1 MDVAD
6 LSFALP
12 AILFTLLAIVLA
24 NTIFGKKTTSVPQS
38 EAQSGAP
45 AESDW
50 TADERCE
57 RGREADT
64 PALPPPRTIIKGE
77 FEGAEPVGGGQLQED
92 GAAPAESPPGPQVE
106 DDVGVSTS
114 TRCPGR
120 RQVSGEPDYNTEGS
134 PEIVGEGDCK
144 AVPEAQTAFL
154 KTTNLVH
161 DPIQDVD
168 VISRPIPVN
177 VAPCHL
183 SLERDVFLHH
193 LPDVEI
199 HKTSPDS
206 DSEPALEQVE
216 DDLAAL
222 EENLAEYSPENE
234 DDEDTIA
241 VGTEA
246 QDLSLRYALGK
257 LRTSQLEEMM
267 TKEEVEEKEQ
277 SPV

>member
-1 MDVAD
+1 MGETGRTQEEYPNSKVTELKPDSDMLIRIWNAK
-6 LSFALP
+6 ALNYSKTVMN
-12 AILFTLLAIVLA
+12 LGLL
-24 NTIFGKKTTSVPQS
+24 K
-38 EAQSGAP
+38 
-45 AESDW
+45 
-50 TADERCE
+50 
-57 RGREADT
+57 
-64 PALPPPRTIIKGE
+64 
-77 FEGAEPVGGGQLQED
+77 
-92 GAAPAESPPGPQVE
+92 
-106 DDVGVSTS
+106 
-114 TRCPGR
+114 
-120 RQVSGEPDYNTEGS
+120 EGS

-277 SPV
+277 RIEFTTDFTSL